1 MEMPPKA
8 RKLRWE
14 IPMECQNIIEAS
26 NKEAQILISD
36 LQLHILRHDAYGKG
50 FMKKCKLSPDAYI
63 QMAMQLAYY
72 RDAGKFCL
80 TYEASMTRL
89 FREGRTETVRP
100 CTMEAT
106 TWARAMDDPS
116 KSVKER
122 IELLQKACLRHQK
135 GYQEAMTGNGID
147 RHLFA
152 LYVVSKYLDVESE
165 YLKVSLRIR
174 ALRQLR
180 SDQLRSGQL
189 GF

>member
-1 MEMPPKA
+1 MVLQKSKQTRPFHKFFHYFQRSILFTFVYHSSGNCYGSIMEMPPKA

-14 IPMECQNIIEAS
+14 ISMQCQNILEDS

-100 CTMEAT
+100 CTMDAVA
-106 TWARAMDDPS
+106 WARAMDDPS
-116 KSVKER
+116 KSASLITTFEWGWFAR
-122 IELLQKACLRHQK
+122 IFRLSDF
-135 GYQEAMTGNGID
+135 G
-147 RHLFA
+147 LF
-152 LYVVSKYLDVESE
+152 
-165 YLKVSLRIR
+165 
-174 ALRQLR
+174 
-180 SDQLRSGQL
+180 
-189 GF
+189 